1 MKENIVSKKI
11 IGCAIEVH
19 KELGP
24 GLVESIY
31 EEALCYE
38 MSQAGLSFRR
48 QEQVPITYKDVKLAS
63 PLRLDLI
70 VEEKVIV
77 DNKSKK
83 EVTEIDKQT
92 LLSYLRLRWVRLGL
106 IINFTELR
114 LVDGVHRVVNGL
126 EEEEG
131 L

>member
-1 MKENIVSKKI
+1 MNENDLTRLL

-38 MSQAGLSFRR
+38 LTQAGLRFRR
-48 QEQVPITYKDVKLAS
+48 QEKVPIHYKDVILAS
-63 PLRLDLI
+63 PLRLDLTI
-70 VEEKVIV
+70 EEKVIV

-83 EVTEIDKQT
+83 EVTET
-92 LLSYLRLRWVRLGL
+92 CTSGC
-106 IINFTELR
+106 
-114 LVDGVHRVVNGL
+114 
-126 EEEEG
+126 
-131 L
+131 

>member
-1 MKENIVSKKI
+1 MNENVISKQI

-31 EEALCYE
+31 EESLCYE
-38 MSQAGLSFRR
+38 LSQAGLRFRR
-48 QEQVPITYKDVKLAS
+48 QQQVPIAYKGVNLAT

-70 VEEKVIV
+70 VEDRVIV

-92 LLSYLRLRWVRLGL
+92 LLSYLRLCHIQLGL
-106 IINFTELR
+106 LINFNELR

-126 EEEEG
+126 KE
-131 L
+131 

>member
-1 MKENIVSKKI
+1 MNENDLTRLI

-38 MSQAGLSFRR
+38 LTQAGLRFRR
-48 QEQVPITYKDVKLAS
+48 QEKVPIHYKDVILAS
-63 PLRLDLI
+63 PLRLDLTI
-70 VEEKVIV
+70 EEKVIV

-83 EVTEIDKQT
+83 EVTEIDKQS
-92 LLSYLRLRWVRLGL
+92 LLSYLRLRDMHLGL
-106 IINFTELR
+106 LINFNVLR
-114 LVDGVHRVVNGL
+114 LVDGVHRVINGFPK
-126 EEEEG
+126 E
-131 L
+131 

>member
-1 MKENIVSKKI
+1 MNENDLTRLI

-38 MSQAGLSFRR
+38 LTQAGLRFRR
-48 QEQVPITYKDVKLAS
+48 QEKVPIHYKDVILAS
-63 PLRLDLI
+63 PLRLDLTI
-70 VEEKVIV
+70 EEKVIV

-83 EVTEIDKQT
+83 EVTEIDKQS
-92 LLSYLRLRWVRLGL
+92 LLSYLRLRDMHLGL
-106 IINFTELR
+106 LINFNVLR
-114 LVDGVHRVVNGL
+114 LVDGVHRVINGFPK
-126 EEEEG
+126 ESS
-131 L
+131 

>member
-1 MKENIVSKKI
+1 MNENDLTLLL

-38 MSQAGLSFRR
+38 LTQAGLRFRR
-48 QEQVPITYKDVKLAS
+48 QEKVPIHYKDVILAS
-63 PLRLDLI
+63 PLRLDLTI
-70 VEEKVIV
+70 EEKVIV

-83 EVTEIDKQT
+83 EVTEIDKQS
-92 LLSYLRLRWVRLGL
+92 LLSYLRLRDMHLGL
-106 IINFTELR
+106 LINFNVLR
-114 LVDGVHRVVNGL
+114 LVDGVHRVINGFPK
-126 EEEEG
+126 E
-131 L
+131 

>member
-1 MKENIVSKKI
+1 MNENDLTRLL

-38 MSQAGLSFRR
+38 LTQAGLRFRR
-48 QEQVPITYKDVKLAS
+48 QEKVPIHYKDVILAS
-63 PLRLDLI
+63 PLRLDLTI
-70 VEEKVIV
+70 EEKVIV

-83 EVTEIDKQT
+83 EVTEIDKQS
-92 LLSYLRLRWVRLGL
+92 LLSYLRLRDMHLGL
-106 IINFTELR
+106 LINFNVLR
-114 LVDGVHRVVNGL
+114 LVDGVHRVINGFPK
-126 EEEEG
+126 E
-131 L
+131 